1 MAFGLQVTSFDGGG
15 NAITQI
21 DTELGLTNYVVT
33 KVGTGFGVDVSGTSP
48 KSRII
53 FVKPSAANLS
63 TDHGIFILAGTH
75 NGTIQFVDDYAELW
89 ADDGMGY
96 NEAYL
101 GVQVDYMIV
110 EDVTGVTP
118 EGDYGLQTLTSG
130 NEAGFDSRRIKLNS
144 SFDITSVVPAGSI
157 GGYGSPTN
165 DFITNDSSKY
175 ISINWSF
182 WDTLGSKAGLKY
194 YASSGTVAHIDVDG
208 DEPDPTEPHTTQQPT
223 YYDNY
228 ANILIADKT

>member
-1 MAFGLQVTSFDGGG
+1 MAYGLQVTSFDAGG

-33 KVGTGFGVDVSGTSP
+33 RVGTGFGVNVSGTSP

-53 FVKPSAANLS
+53 FVRPSAVNLS
-63 TDHGIFILAGTH
+63 VNHGIYILAGTH
-75 NGTIQFVDDYAELW
+75 NGTVQFVDDYFEFW

-118 EGDYGLQTLTSG
+118 EGDYGLQTLS
-130 NEAGFDSRRIKLNS
+130 AGGEVSFDSRRIKLNT
-144 SFDITSVVPAGSI
+144 SFDITSVIPAGSI
-157 GGYGSPTN
+157 GGYGSPTT
-165 DFITNDSSKY
+165 DFITNDATKFVN
-175 ISINWSF
+175 INWSF

-194 YASSGTVAHIDVDG
+194 YASSGTIAHIDVDG

-228 ANILIADKT
+228 TNILIADKT